1 MATMAQFVPAARK
14 TGYSCTI
21 ERNLLQED
29 EQFGERPILIA
40 YNYCI
45 LLFALSFF
53 NFSPI

>member
-1 MATMAQFVPAARK
+1 MATMAQFVPATRK
-14 TGYSCTI
+14 TGHSI

-29 EQFGERPILIA
+29 EQFGERSILIA

-45 LLFALSFF
+45 LLFVLSFF